1 MHRTLLLEAVDKYWR
16 RFPKRLK
23 IFTIHGV
30 NFFQFF
36 CREANNLCLDINIW
50 FLLEP
55 SHHRTNV
62 VELYWNP
69 GLIHKCDYWKFQKYS
84 TIFFPLGSVKDGPPK
99 ALDTPDIIWNTAGL
113 GSSHNKLLSRYSHFS
128 GRCLRWRDFCN
139 IRLFRTHW
147 RSYWGLHLPRPRVYP
162 LLHSYYQLKIFN
174 VKEPK
179 TLRFREFI
187 QRWQRTK
194 AENLLIS

>member
-1 MHRTLLLEAVDKYWR
+1 MANSENFTHPQSRFQTILLNKQNCSLPSLQSTILNMHRTLLLDAVDKYWR

-84 TIFFPLGSVKDGPPK
+84 TIFFPSGSVKDGPPK

-128 GRCLRWRDFCN
+128 GRCLR
-139 IRLFRTHW
+139 
-147 RSYWGLHLPRPRVYP
+147 
-162 LLHSYYQLKIFN
+162 
-174 VKEPK
+174 
-179 TLRFREFI
+179 
-187 QRWQRTK
+187 
-194 AENLLIS
+194 